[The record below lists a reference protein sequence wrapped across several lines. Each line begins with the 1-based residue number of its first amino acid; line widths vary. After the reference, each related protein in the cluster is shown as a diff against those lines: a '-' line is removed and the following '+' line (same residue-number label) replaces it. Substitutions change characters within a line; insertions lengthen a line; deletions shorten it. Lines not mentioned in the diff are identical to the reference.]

1 MTQDRAALA
10 RAKGYPYR
18 IERWSFRYVDGEAV
32 PETRLVHPDRVPVV
46 AFGSN
51 RSAEQLARK
60 YRGWPAG
67 TEIPVT
73 LGRLSGHD
81 VVYSA
86 HFARYGAVPA
96 MLFPDVRITVEV
108 SVVWLTE
115 PQLVRM
121 HETEGASNY
130 RFVMREDLDLR
141 GEDGERLARAG
152 LYVGRHGALSQGGQ
166 AMPLAEVAA
175 EGREAPAV
183 SQVAA
188 QSHARDRLAPDA
200 PLDDFILQNITCRVT
215 RSERGRR
222 LRRDALAGAD
232 ALSD

>member
-1 MTQDRAALA
+1 MHRAALA
-10 RAKGYPYR
+10 RAKDYPYR
-18 IERWSFRYVDGEAV
+18 VERRSFRYVDGEAV

-73 LGRLSGHD
+73 LGRLAGHD

-96 MLFPDVRITVEV
+96 MLFPEARVTVEV

-115 PQLVRM
+115 RQLLRM

-130 RFVMREDLDLR
+130 RFVMRDDFDLR
-141 GEDGERLARAG
+141 GEDGEPLPRAG
-152 LYVGRHGALSQGGQ
+152 LYVGRHGALSHDGR

-175 EGREAPAV
+175 QGREAPPV

-188 QSHARDRLAPDA
+188 QKHARDQLAPDA
-200 PLDDFILQNITCRVT
+200 GLDAFILQNIACPVT
-215 RSERGRR
+215 RAERGRR
-222 LRRDALAGAD
+222 LRRDALREGGG
-232 ALSD
+232 